1 MSSSLVF
8 GSDGMA
14 KGSKAYWILKS
25 HIRFWTEKVYYDG
38 TFVEGVENIP
48 SDGTPV
54 MIVSN
59 HQNSMNDAL
68 GILLAINDRKPNF
81 IVRADVFGISAF
93 FGKFLRSIGLLPAY
107 RLNYEGS
114 AALSANTATF
124 RTSEEALIN
133 GETVV
138 IFPEG
143 GHAEGHWLNI
153 FKGGMA
159 KMAFEAAEIAGFEKD
174 IKIVP
179 ACNHYSSYHGL
190 RGRQLVRFAEP
201 ISLSKYYDLYRD
213 KPRTAARELAT
224 EVREIIESMMLD
236 VKDKEFY
243 NELEFIRGGQTGDEF
258 ASGRGIEEAD
268 FSGRLESDKVLVSRF
283 FEARKAENPY
293 FRVVSSEEGQTLSE
307 LAAIQEREQRETA
320 AGEAGE
326 NSPSPVEK
334 LLLDTR
340 ELLRLYSAN
349 GLEDRQFRDK
359 PSIFGLVLQIAA
371 LLVLLP
377 LALIFLWPSAICWFV
392 PLHFAKKAKGDMFEG
407 TFVLAMN
414 VLVIIPLASIVTFIA
429 VSLKFTV
436 LFAVICV
443 LVLPLVLLFE
453 WNYFRTLRA
462 ALTDI
467 RFFRT
472 SGNVRKRIAE
482 FRASLFA
489 GLTEFLKN

>member
-1 MSSSLVF
+1 MS
-8 GSDGMA
+8 
-14 KGSKAYWILKS
+14 KGSAAYSVLKS
-25 HIRFWTEKVYYDG
+25 YIRFWTEKVYYEE
-38 TFVEGVENIP
+38 TFVEGIENIP

-54 MIVSN
+54 MITSN

-81 IVRADVFGISAF
+81 IVRADVFGISTG

-114 AALSANTATF
+114 AALSANAATF
-124 RTSEEALIN
+124 SVSEQALID

-190 RGRQLVRFAEP
+190 RGKQLVRFAEP
-201 ISLSKYYDLYRD
+201 VSLSQYYGLYRE
-213 KPRTAARELAT
+213 KPRTAMRKLSADIRS
-224 EVREIIESMMLD
+224 RIESMVLD
-236 VKDKEFY
+236 IKDKEFY
-243 NELEFIRGGQTGDEF
+243 NELEFIRNGQAGDEF
-258 ASGRGIEEAD
+258 AAGKGVGEGD
-268 FSGRLESDKVLVSRF
+268 FPARFESDKVLISKF
-283 FEARKAENPY
+283 FEARRTENPY
-293 FRVVSSEEGQTLSE
+293 FRTLNSEEGQTLAE
-307 LAAIQEREQRETA
+307 LAARQADAQNEA
-320 AGEAGE
+320 ASASGEAGAVE
-326 NSPSPVEK
+326 TAPVEK
-334 LLLDTR
+334 LLIDTR
-340 ELLRLYSAN
+340 NLLREYAEN
-349 GLEDRQFRDK
+349 GLEDRQFRDR
-359 PSIFGLVLQIAA
+359 SSVFGLVLQIAA
-371 LLVLLP
+371 LAVLLP
-377 LALIFLWPSAICWFV
+377 LALIFLWPSAICWLV

-414 VLVIIPLASIVTFIA
+414 ILVIIPLASIVTFIVA
-429 VSLKFTV
+429 SLKFTL
-436 LFAVICV
+436 LFAAICV

-453 WNYFRTLRA
+453 WNYFKTLRS
-462 ALTDI
+462 ALTDL

-472 SGNVRKRIAE
+472 SPHIRKEIGEKRSA
-482 FRASLFA
+482 LFSKLA
-489 GLTEFLKN
+489 EFLKN